1 MFGLSVETMFALT
14 LVIQGLILAFLFLNI
29 RVFGVALDI
38 LDRVDDTIK
47 SMDAMAAGIEE
58 AIMDQVREMQEKE
71 DEEIRK
77 NLEEW
82 A

>member
-14 LVIQGLILAFLFLNI
+14 LIFQGLILAFLFLNI

-38 LDRVDDTIK
+38 LDRVDETIK

-58 AIMDQVREMQEKE
+58 AL
-71 DEEIRK
+71 
-77 NLEEW
+77 LELSLIHI
-82 A
+82 

>member
-58 AIMDQVREMQEKE
+58 AIMDQVREMQERE

>member
-1 MFGLSVETMFALT
+1 
-14 LVIQGLILAFLFLNI
+14 
-29 RVFGVALDI
+29 
-38 LDRVDDTIK
+38 VDDTIK

-58 AIMDQVREMQEKE
+58 AIMDQVREMQERE